1 MSCTATPFF
10 GVFVKATSLVLT
22 ADAWRTVRPAVL
34 ALDLLESRQR
44 GGTLASSSS
53 VTSFASLPPEV
64 LQVVR
69 EQLGAIAL
77 ANQED
82 SFVRNFHCP
91 PNSGW
96 RCPRGRRYTTTHF
109 EECDRCCE
117 WFEDDGGFQSLWPQ
131 LTLTFQ
137 RVEAFLGDFGLC
149 LAQTSAYTTEGFLFG
164 DSAAAA
170 GIALPLHLEGGSL
183 KHPRLPVYE
192 HYGEG
197 EQHEVFSF
205 SPELLDQL
213 SKHGYRF
220 RRLFA
225 LFPLEMADIS
235 VYKPY
240 LPSCDKSL
248 SLEAA
253 VKEAAEVKQEETEKS
268 DTEEAKPRATT
279 MASQVPNAPTTLREP
294 RWIVWMT
301 TYDSW

>member
-10 GVFVKATSLVLT
+10 GVFVRATSLVM
-22 ADAWRTVRPAVL
+22 AAGAWKTVKPAVL
-34 ALDLLESRQR
+34 ALDLLAARQR
-44 GGTLASSSS
+44 GGTLASSS
-53 VTSFASLPPEV
+53 VGTSFATLPPEV
-64 LQVVR
+64 LQAIR

-77 ANQED
+77 ADEED
-82 SFVRNFHCP
+82 SLVRNLHCP

-96 RCPRGRRYTTTHF
+96 YCPRGRRYTMAHF
-109 EECDRCCE
+109 AECARCCE
-117 WFEDDGGFQSLWPQ
+117 WFEDDGGYQSYWYEGY
-131 LTLTFQ
+131 TV
-137 RVEAFLGDFGLC
+137 VEKFLRDFGLC
-149 LAQTSAYTTEGFLFG
+149 PARWSAFTTHG
-164 DSAAAA
+164 DILDATAAA

-183 KHPRLPVYE
+183 EHPRLPVDE
-192 HYGEG
+192 PYGEG

-205 SPELLDQL
+205 SPQLFDQL
-213 SKHGYRF
+213 NQHVYRF

-240 LPSCDKSL
+240 LPSCDKLL

-253 VKEAAEVKQEETEKS
+253 AKQTAKDKQKGTQTS
-268 DTEEAKPRATT
+268 DTTEAKPRATT

-301 TYDSW
+301 TYSSW